1 MAKTVEFISRA
12 AKSIKGTVYVPGDKS
27 ISHRALIFASLASG
41 RSTITNL
48 LNSADCLSTMRCFQ
62 DLGVSIVSDKGLI
75 TVEGVGTSGLKEP
88 KNILDVG
95 NSGTTLRT
103 LPGVL
108 AGQDFISILTG
119 DESIRSRPMG
129 RIIGP
134 LREMGAEIVGRDGD
148 RLAPIAIKGKRLK
161 GISYTTPVASAQV
174 KTSILLA
181 GLFANGVTTV
191 TEKYQSRDHTERFF
205 EFFEIDY
212 KKEIGDAS
220 EVSIS
225 VEGGQHFKGADM
237 IVAGDIS
244 SAAFFIAAALIAD
257 DGDLS
262 IVDVGLNPTRIGIL
276 EVLEQMGA
284 KIEVT
289 DQKIFTNEPVGTIRI
304 RNQELKATKIG
315 GPIIPRIID
324 ELPILA
330 VIASQARGE
339 TIVTDAAELR
349 VKESDRIEKLTMEL
363 RKMGVDIEERDDGF
377 IVSGPTELK
386 GAVVDSHHDHRL
398 AMSLAIAGTIASGE
412 TVIRNSQ
419 SIDVSY
425 PGFESTLDRI
435 TEH

>member
-1 MAKTVEFISRA
+1 M
-12 AKSIKGTVYVPGDKS
+12 
-27 ISHRALIFASLASG
+27 
-41 RSTITNL
+41 
-48 LNSADCLSTMRCFQ
+48 
-62 DLGVSIVSDKGLI
+62 
-75 TVEGVGTSGLKEP
+75 
-88 KNILDVG
+88 
-95 NSGTTLRT
+95 
-103 LPGVL
+103 
-108 AGQDFISILTG
+108 
-119 DESIRSRPMG
+119 
-129 RIIGP
+129 
-134 LREMGAEIVGRDGD
+134 
-148 RLAPIAIKGKRLK
+148 
-161 GISYTTPVASAQV
+161 
-174 KTSILLA
+174 
-181 GLFANGVTTV
+181 
-191 TEKYQSRDHTERFF
+191 
-205 EFFEIDY
+205 
-212 KKEIGDAS
+212 
-220 EVSIS
+220 
-225 VEGGQHFKGADM
+225 
-237 IVAGDIS
+237 
-244 SAAFFIAAALIAD
+244 IAD

-289 DQKIFTNEPVGTIRI
+289 DQKNFTNEPVGTVRI

-377 IVSGPTELK
+377 IVNGPTKLK

-398 AMSLAIAGTIASGE
+398 AMSLAIAGSIASGE